1 MKYVL
6 NMLFLEQKVL
16 LVCGNIIC
24 IYIRVLDLG
33 MYKLKVIFD
42 ISIEVDSNFLF
53 EYLLDLIIILIEF
66 VELKFIGR
74 QFFYLFKLF
83 FVGGWKV
90 KG

>member
-1 MKYVL
+1 
-6 NMLFLEQKVL
+6 
-16 LVCGNIIC
+16 
-24 IYIRVLDLG
+24 

-83 FVGGWKV
+83 LQVGGKLRDDIKV
-90 KG
+90 LYERVDDQYYINRQVIV

>member
-1 MKYVL
+1 M
-6 NMLFLEQKVL
+6 

-74 QFFYLFKLF
+74 
-83 FVGGWKV
+83 
-90 KG
+90 

>member
-1 MKYVL
+1 MEIYLEWNNCKYNEICIEYVI
-6 NMLFLEQKVL
+6 FRIKVL

-74 QFFYLFKLF
+74 
-83 FVGGWKV
+83 
-90 KG
+90 

>member
-1 MKYVL
+1 M
-6 NMLFLEQKVL
+6 
-16 LVCGNIIC
+16 LVCGDIIC

-33 MYKLKVIFD
+33 MYKLKVNFD

-74 QFFYLFKLF
+74 
-83 FVGGWKV
+83 
-90 KG
+90 

>member
-1 MKYVL
+1 
-6 NMLFLEQKVL
+6 
-16 LVCGNIIC
+16 
-24 IYIRVLDLG
+24 

-74 QFFYLFKLF
+74 
-83 FVGGWKV
+83 
-90 KG
+90 